1 MADFEINIAKAMIS
15 TRQGQLI
22 DVFYVLDGTGNKI
35 TERHDLEEIKQALI
49 FAAENS
55 GA

>member
-1 MADFEINIAKAMIS
+1 MIS

-22 DVFYVLDGTGNKI
+22 DVFYVLNGVGEKI
-35 TERHDLEEIKQALI
+35 TERRDMQEIKEALV

-55 GA
+55 GS